1 MKKFIQSWIIS
12 ALAVLVAVY
21 VVKGIHY
28 TKPLDLVVA
37 SLLLGILN
45 AVLRPL
51 LTLLT
56 LPLLIFTLGLFRLVI
71 NALLLYLVGY
81 LLQPD
86 FRVDDFWA
94 AFWGALV
101 ISLVS
106 VLLNALTGTGGS
118 RFRVIRRRRPPDTDR
133 DGGGPV
139 IDI

>member
-28 TKPLDLVVA
+28 TKPLDLAVA
-37 SLLLGILN
+37 ALLLGILN
-45 AVLRPL
+45 AVLRPF

-56 LPLLIFTLGLFRLVI
+56 LPLLIFTFGLFRLVI

-86 FRVDDFWA
+86 FRVDDFWS
-94 AFWGALV
+94 AFWGALI
-101 ISLVS
+101 ISLIT
-106 VLLNALTGTGGS
+106 VLLSALTGVGGS
-118 RFRVIRRRRPPDTDR
+118 RVHVVRRGRPKDADR

-139 IDI
+139 IDV

>member
-28 TKPLDLVVA
+28 TKPLDLAVA
-37 SLLLGILN
+37 ALLLGILN
-45 AVLRPL
+45 AVLRPF

-56 LPLLIFTLGLFRLVI
+56 LPLLIFTFGLFRLVI

-86 FRVDDFWA
+86 FRVDDFWS
-94 AFWGALV
+94 AFWGALI
-101 ISLVS
+101 ISLITR
-106 VLLNALTGTGGS
+106 LAERADRRW
-118 RFRVIRRRRPPDTDR
+118 RFPCPRCPPWTSERCGPRRRRSR
-133 DGGGPV
+133 D
-139 IDI
+139 